1 MTKTARL
8 YGDSLYDLA
17 VEEGVSAPVLEQAS
31 QIRQIFRENP
41 DYLHLLCEPSLTKSE
56 RTGLIDKAFG
66 DSTERYLLN
75 FMKLLCERGLLGE
88 FAGCCEEMERRY
100 CLDNNIATAVVYAA
114 VALDDAQKAALQ
126 SKLEKITGKTIRM
139 EVKIDPS
146 VIAGLRVEV
155 DGELLDGTVQGRM
168 SGISRKLEEI
178 V

>member
-1 MTKTARL
+1 
-8 YGDSLYDLA
+8 
-17 VEEGVSAPVLEQAS
+17 
-31 QIRQIFRENP
+31 
-41 DYLHLLCEPSLTKSE
+41 
-56 RTGLIDKAFG
+56 
-66 DSTERYLLN
+66 
-75 FMKLLCERGLLGE
+75 
-88 FAGCCEEMERRY
+88 
-100 CLDNNIATAVVYAA
+100 VVYAA

>member
-31 QIRQIFRENP
+31 QIRQIFKENP
-41 DYLHLLCEPSLTKSE
+41 DYLRLLCEPSLPKSE

-126 SKLEKITGKTIRM
+126 SKITGKTIRM